1 MALALLLYLL
11 PGRDVLATMRRVA
24 LSDWLAALA
33 VFMVG
38 HLVAAA
44 KWQLL
49 ANSGAD
55 FMTILR
61 AHFSG
66 LLANLYLPG
75 VAGGDVV
82 RAALLYRK
90 VPDKA
95 RLALGSLADRL
106 VDTVALLLI
115 GAVGLLYTVGR
126 FESAGLLLMWVCI
139 ALVVF
144 LAGGIMVVKYHRLLL
159 RWLPSESRFARIGEQ
174 LGASIVVLS
183 RQKVRLVLCLALSL
197 LVQCAFVVATIGLA
211 NAAEVHVPAA
221 AWFFAWPLSKL
232 IATLP
237 ISIAGLGVRE
247 ASLAGF
253 LAPFGAPAAAIVG
266 VGLLWQ
272 SIQFSGALLGGLFV
286 LISGYAIAD
295 GSAPKSL

>member
-1 MALALLLYLL
+1 
-11 PGRDVLATMRRVA
+11 
-24 LSDWLAALA
+24 
-33 VFMVG
+33 
-38 HLVAAA
+38 
-44 KWQLL
+44 
-49 ANSGAD
+49 
-55 FMTILR
+55 
-61 AHFSG
+61 

-106 VDTVALLLI
+106 VDTVALLLM
-115 GAVGLLYTVGR
+115 GAAGLLYTVGR
-126 FESAGLLLMWVCI
+126 FESGGMLLIWVCI
-139 ALVVF
+139 ALIV
-144 LAGGIMVVKYHRLLL
+144 LSGGGIVAVKYHRLLL
-159 RWLPSESRFARIGEQ
+159 RRLPPQGRAARVGEQ

-183 RQKVRLVLCLALSL
+183 GQKIRLVLCLALSL

-211 NAAEVHVPAA
+211 NAAEVHVPVA

-253 LAPFGAPAAAIVG
+253 LAPFGAPAATIVG

-272 SIQFSGALLGGLFV
+272 TIQLSGALLGGLFV
-286 LISGYAIAD
+286 LISGYAFAD
-295 GSAPKSL
+295 GSAPNPLEADTNDVR